1 MRSRLKSFICSYHL
15 FSRAVQTV
23 TAVLYYWLVKLICC
37 KAQALGIP
45 ATVRGEL
52 YTVQWAALDQ
62 EPIAKEDNYVG
73 KTKLRLIRIAS
84 G

>member
-1 MRSRLKSFICSYHL
+1 MRSRLKSFICRYYL

-23 TAVLYYWLVKLICC
+23 TAVLYYWLVKLVG
-37 KAQALGIP
+37 KQNQAFGIP
-45 ATVRGEL
+45 ATAYQEPG
-52 YTVQWAALDQ
+52 TVQWAALDQ

-73 KTKLRLIRIAS
+73 KTKCRLLRTAS